1 MKKRLIHSTAQTMTH
16 ASNWLDLDKVAEV
29 EISSEDVRYPIENA
43 LSLDGDPS
51 GWVAAEPGA
60 QTLRLVFCDPRHIK
74 RIRLVFVETYIAR
87 TQEYVLRWS
96 GDGGHSYRD
105 ILRQQWNFNP
115 DGNTREEEDYRVD
128 LPGVTTLEL
137 HIIPEISGGNA
148 MARLARWQVE

>member
-1 MKKRLIHSTAQTMTH
+1 MMTD

-29 EISSEDVRYPIENA
+29 EISSEDVRCPIENA
-43 LSLDGDPS
+43 LSLDGGPS

-60 QTLRLVFCDPRHIK
+60 QTLRLVFYDQCHIK

-96 GDGGHSYRD
+96 CDRGHSYRD

-115 DGNTREEEDYRVD
+115 DGSTREEEDFRVN

-137 HIIPEISGGNA
+137 HIIPEINGGSA
-148 MARLARWQVE
+148 KATLARWQVE

>member
-1 MKKRLIHSTAQTMTH
+1 MKKRLIHSTTQMMTD

-43 LSLDGDPS
+43 LSLDTDPL
-51 GWVAAEPGA
+51 GWVAAQSGA
-60 QTLRLVFCDPRHIK
+60 QTVRLVFSDPRHIK

-96 GDGGHSYRD
+96 GDGGHSYRN
-105 ILRQQWNFNP
+105 IVRQQWNFNP
-115 DGNTREEEDYRVD
+115 DGTTREEEDFRVD

-137 HIIPEISGGNA
+137 HIIPEINGGSA
-148 MARLARWQVE
+148 KATLARWQVE